1 MPRKNNGQHA
11 PAPHFT
17 EKDLGYKR
25 KKDGSQADRIPRGSA
40 APPRSE
46 NQPKPEGNKPTSKE
60 N

>member
-11 PAPHFT
+11 PYFT
-17 EKDLGYKR
+17 KEDLGHK
-25 KKDGSQADRIPRGSA
+25 SSDRIPRGQP

-46 NQPKPEGNKPTSKE
+46 NHPKPEGNKPTGKD